1 MRNAEGMT
9 GLSWLGII
17 RLGLVQAALG
27 SIVVLT
33 TSTLNR
39 VMVVELGL
47 AAVIPGALVGLHYGV
62 QISRPLW
69 GHGSDRGGRRTP
81 WIIGGVA
88 LLALAGTG
96 AAVATAVMVESFALG
111 LALAMLA
118 FALIGF
124 GIGAAGTSMLALLAA
139 RVAPARRPAAATTVW
154 LMMIFGIAVTAV
166 VTGRFLD
173 PFSLRLL
180 VEVTAATGALALLVT
195 ILAVAGVER
204 RALLAPQARAD
215 ETPAVSFRESLAD
228 AWADPQARLFTVF
241 VFVSML
247 GYSMQDL
254 ILEPFG
260 GLLFAMTPGE
270 TTSLSGA
277 QNGGVFAGMLLAGIG
292 GSLLSRRY
300 PAALGYLTVG
310 GCVLSAAA
318 LVALASAASAAPAWP
333 LAANVVAL
341 GFANGIFAVAA
352 IASMMAL
359 AGAAGRNRVGLRMG
373 LWGAAQAIAFGLG
386 GFAGTVAVDVLRWA
400 SGSVAF
406 AFGGV
411 FLLEGAIFL
420 VAAAVAARIAVDA
433 ASARRGGAD
442 MQATP
447 AGLAPAE

>member
-1 MRNAEGMT
+1 MSDGKRAP
-9 GLSWLGII
+9 GLSWLGIL

-69 GHGSDRGGRRTP
+69 GHGSDKGGRRTP
-81 WIIGGVA
+81 WIVGGVA

-96 AAVATAVMVESFALG
+96 AALATALMAQSFYAG
-111 LALAMLA
+111 LAAAIIA

-124 GIGAAGTSMLALLAA
+124 GIGAAGTSMLALLASS
-139 RVAPARRPAAATTVW
+139 VAPARRPAAATAVW

-180 VEVTAATGALALLVT
+180 VEVTAVTGALALVVT

-204 RALLAPQARAD
+204 GAAALPAEVREAA
-215 ETPAVSFRESLAD
+215 PAVSFRDSLAD
-228 AWADPQARLFTVF
+228 AWADPQARLFTIF

-277 QNGGVFAGMLLAGIG
+277 QNGGVFVGMLLAGIG

-300 PAALGYLTVG
+300 PAVLGYLTVG

-318 LVALASAASAAPAWP
+318 LVALATAARVAPLWP
-333 LAANVVAL
+333 LTANVVAL

-386 GFAGTVAVDVLRWA
+386 GFSGTVAVDLLRWA
-400 SGSVAF
+400 SGSVAL

-420 VAAAVAARIAVDA
+420 LAAAVAARIAANASSATRNRA
-433 ASARRGGAD
+433 AE
-442 MQATP
+442 P
-447 AGLAPAE
+447 ASLGHLAPAE